1 MIHDFL
7 VDCRTDKHINSSL
20 DAVERIL
27 FTTAKHC
34 LKIKNVKRR
43 YTRLSSVSSNK
54 KWFDK
59 ECRLKRH
66 ELRKLSNLKHRD
78 PLNITL
84 REKYYIVL
92 KQYKN
97 VPKQK
102 RKEYYHTKI
111 SELENMVDNS
121 NSRNFWSCPKSMAES
136 LRSFIVC
143 IVLCVCF
150 YLKLTLRISRFRIIV
165 THQGKAEDNNNLL
178 YSEYSYRPASTNNI
192 EPLFHSIVRPD
203 WSVALHL

>member
-1 MIHDFL
+1 M
-7 VDCRTDKHINSSL
+7 
-20 DAVERIL
+20 
-27 FTTAKHC
+27 
-34 LKIKNVKRR
+34 
-43 YTRLSSVSSNK
+43 
-54 KWFDK
+54 
-59 ECRLKRH
+59 
-66 ELRKLSNLKHRD
+66 RKLSNLKHRD

-84 REKYYIVL
+84 REKYHIFL

-111 SELENMVDNS
+111 SELENVVDNS
-121 NSRNFWSCPKSMAES
+121 NSRNFWSFPKSMAES

-150 YLKLTLRISRFRIIV
+150 YLKLTRRISRFRIIV

-192 EPLFHSIVRPD
+192 EPLFHSIV
-203 WSVALHL
+203 

>member
-1 MIHDFL
+1 MIYQSF
-7 VDCRTDKHINSSL
+7 
-20 DAVERIL
+20 
-27 FTTAKHC
+27 
-34 LKIKNVKRR
+34 
-43 YTRLSSVSSNK
+43 NK

-111 SELENMVDNS
+111 SELENMIDNS

-150 YLKLTLRISRFRIIV
+150 YLKLTRRISRLQSHIEEKLKII
-165 THQGKAEDNNNLL
+165 TIYCTQNIRTDLL
-178 YSEYSYRPASTNNI
+178 VQITLNHSSILSLDLTGPLPCIYSI
-192 EPLFHSIVRPD
+192 
-203 WSVALHL
+203 LHPKE